1 MAEAWIGIILVQ
13 SPPVKKKKACY
24 NPFASCRETHD
35 WVEGTQMVRFKPVR
49 QGRISEEIA
58 QQLKESILLGLFK
71 PGDRLPSERDLAD
84 QFKVSRVVIREALRA
99 LENLGFILTRQ
110 GAAGGAFV
118 TDLTFER
125 LARAF
130 LDLFLAGKISIPEM
144 YEVRRLVEP
153 EVARLAAQRINAD
166 YSRRLKEAL
175 EAEQLPAVSFP
186 EDFDRKTKVHLLLA
200 EMCGNRFFEA
210 LVRSAMELTM
220 KVIEAV
226 QPDPMFIHPAGLH
239 RPIVEA
245 VLAGNP
251 QEAARAMRKHT
262 DEFGETLIKM
272 EAGYREKHSSFPM
285 GRPGS

>member
-1 MAEAWIGIILVQ
+1 M
-13 SPPVKKKKACY
+13 VK
-24 NPFASCRETHD
+24 
-35 WVEGTQMVRFKPVR
+35 FKPVR

-58 QQLKESILLGLFK
+58 QQLKESILSGLFK
-71 PGDRLPSERDLAD
+71 AGDRLPSERDLAE

-110 GAAGGAFV
+110 GATGGAFV

-130 LDLFLAGKISIPEM
+130 VDLFLAGKISIPEM

-153 EVARLAAQRINAD
+153 EVARLAAHRINED
-166 YSRRLKEAL
+166 YAILLKEAL
-175 EAEQLPAVSFP
+175 EQEELPPVSFP

-200 EMCGNRFFEA
+200 QMCGNRFFEA

-226 QPDPMFIHPAGLH
+226 RPDPMFIHPAGLH
-239 RPIVEA
+239 RPVVEA

-251 QEAARAMRKHT
+251 EAAAEAMRKHT
-262 DEFGETLIKM
+262 AEFGETLIQM
-272 EAGYREKHSSFPM
+272 EATYRGKAPLFPWE
-285 GRPGS
+285 GPKAEPVSHATDPSVSTTRAS